1 MALDVGRVLVGV
13 PILTRRLRVRVRA
26 TSRQVVLCK
35 WARIGA
41 IERDV
46 YADLL
51 AVKWRLNMSTVLHC
65 EGHPPPQL

>member
-13 PILTRRLRVRVRA
+13 PILTRRLRVRVRV

-46 YADLL
+46 YADLR
-51 AVKWRLNMSTVLHC
+51 AVKWR
-65 EGHPPPQL
+65 